1 MSYAV
6 TDNRYQ
12 FIDSDGDIYEV
23 TNGTLKL
30 LDDSGTIELDKVE
43 KSYLEGAVVPGVQ
56 RDMSKQL
63 IFQVNIDEQNDSDF
77 RSEYNEL
84 LTRARETVTIKDKI
98 LSLQTDVRLV
108 ERSFSFDEGG
118 QLRGGSFSFTFEQLT
133 PYWEELTYR
142 SASVETGDLTINNGG
157 NLPTSPIITATTPGE
172 QINRFLIKVVEDNF
186 GIGISDLAFG
196 TQGLN
201 SYLIDCLNG
210 EISLQGILRNQKIL
224 AGTGFFQLR
233 RGQNTLRMKT
243 TNDALA
249 FTIQWK
255 QRYWI

>member
-1 MSYAV
+1 MSH
-6 TDNRYQ
+6 TITNNRYQ
-12 FIDSDGDIYEV
+12 FINSDGDTYDV
-23 TNGTLKL
+23 VNGTIKI
-30 LDDSGTIELDKVE
+30 LDESGTIELDKVE

-63 IFQVNIDEQNDSDF
+63 IFTINVNNQVDSTF
-77 RSEYNEL
+77 RAEYNEL
-84 LTRARETVTIKDKI
+84 VTQAREATIIKDKI
-98 LSLQTDVRLV
+98 LSLQTSVRLV

-118 QLRGGSFSFTFEQLT
+118 QLRGGVFSFTFEQLT

-142 SASVETGDLTINNGG
+142 TASVETGDLVINNGG
-157 NLPTSPIITATTPGE
+157 NLPTSPIITATTPSE
-172 QINRFLIKVVEDNF
+172 QIDRFLIKIVEDNF

-201 SYLIDCLNG
+201 SYLIDCVNG

-249 FTIQWK
+249 FSIQWK